1 MFIIISFIDVS
12 TAAALIFLISY
23 TCCCFCSLLSFVL
36 FLFFFFLPFLS
47 APPPLLFLLLFY
59 QTEPLYSR
67 LPSTF
72 CCHLPF
78 LGPHSTWDFSSPPPP
93 SRFSNTQSFRPS
105 LVLLSF
111 HPCHPCI
118 TKSYLPWIQ
127 RTQWHPLD

>member
-23 TCCCFCSLLSFVL
+23 TCCCFCSLLSFLL

-47 APPPLLFLLLFY
+47 APLLFLLLFY